1 MFEKLAIIGAVAW
14 VVGKVA
20 EKATEMG
27 FREWA
32 RSKRDKN
39 NKQHERG
46 DSDEGDPDSTS
57 SH

>member
-27 FREWA
+27 FKEWA

-39 NKQHERG
+39 NEQGEPG
-46 DSDEGDPDSTS
+46 DSHENYPDRKSD
-57 SH
+57 H